1 MLRSRPM
8 HPADIRD
15 VTVVVRVSD
24 HATTVEACLDSL
36 LAQSIGMNRLE
47 VVAID
52 DGSSDH
58 GPELLARFARTH
70 ANAVRTGRQPIGTR
84 PAAARNMAL
93 DQASG
98 RYVIFLE
105 GSDRLHADALE
116 RLVETADAQEADVVA
131 GQPESLAGTSEPAAL
146 YRRSRASVDLY
157 NSRAYWSLSA
167 NKLFRTDL
175 IRRKALEFPLDAAS
189 GADEMAFTAAAYV
202 AADNIAVVADA
213 PCLVSAPA
221 RTPALTCVERIGLAD
236 YLMRSAAS
244 LRPAGPQRDYLLAR
258 HLELDLG
265 TATGRSLFAIQS
277 RDELERTC
285 WAARDVLNTHLTHG
299 SLALLPKPLAV
310 RLALLSAG
318 RFSEMSH
325 MVAYETDKER
335 APARKTVE
343 NGRVFT
349 TLPFFRDPEVGLPD
363 ELFEIT
369 DRMTVSQQ
377 LTRVQWTDSILGLD
391 GFAFFEQLSTRDRAT
406 EVVLRQRGT
415 GDEHRF
421 SVTARR
427 DEKLLNAKGKP
438 RAMGRFSARV
448 NLRQTTSGWPVAP
461 GVWDIHLSVSFEGV
475 TKEVPLGRERAESVD
490 LTSRAPVRIA
500 PSPTSAQHEL
510 AATLFCTEAGDLAV
524 EVAERLPLPQGGNS
538 APAEATW

>member
-15 VTVVVRVSD
+15 VTVAVRVSN

-36 LAQSIGMNRLE
+36 LTQSIGKNRLE

-58 GPELLARFARTH
+58 GPALLAKIASAH
-70 ANAVRTGRQPIGTR
+70 PDLIKAGRQPIGVR

-93 DQASG
+93 SQVSG

-116 RLVETADAQEADVVA
+116 RLVDMADAQEADVVA

-146 YRRSRASVDLY
+146 YRRSRVSMSLY
-157 NSRAYWSLSA
+157 DSRAYWSLSA

-175 IRRKALEFPLDAAS
+175 LRRNALEFPLDAPA

-213 PCLVSAPA
+213 PCLILDPV
-221 RTPALTCVERIGLAD
+221 RTPALSPVERIGLAD
-236 YLMRSAAS
+236 YMMRWAAS

-265 TATGRSLFAIQS
+265 PATGASLIGIRS
-277 RDELERTC
+277 RDERERTC
-285 WAARDVLNTHLTHG
+285 WAARDVLNAHLTHG
-299 SLALLPKPLAV
+299 SIALLPKPLAV

-318 RFSEMSH
+318 RFSEMAH
-325 MVAYETDKER
+325 MIAYETDKDR
-335 APARKTVE
+335 TPPRKTVE

-349 TLPFFRDPEVGLPD
+349 TLPFFRDAEVGLPD

-406 EVVLRQRGT
+406 EVVLREPDS

-427 DEKLLNAKGKP
+427 DEKLLNTKGKP
-438 RAMGRFSARV
+438 RAMGRYSARV

-461 GVWDIHLSVSFEGV
+461 GVWDIYLAVSFEGV
-475 TKEVPLGRERAESVD
+475 TKEVRLGRERSENVD

-510 AATLFCTEAGDLAV
+510 VATLFCSETGHLGV
-524 EVAERLPLPQGGNS
+524 EVAERRPLPKGNNS
-538 APAEATW
+538 SPEEPTW